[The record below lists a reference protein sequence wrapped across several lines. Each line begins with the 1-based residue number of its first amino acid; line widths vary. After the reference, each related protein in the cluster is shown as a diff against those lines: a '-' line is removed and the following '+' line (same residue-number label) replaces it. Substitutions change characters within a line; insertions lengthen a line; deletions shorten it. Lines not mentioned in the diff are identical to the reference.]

1 MFDSHLFPLIA
12 ACVIVA
18 AILIPC
24 IALFIVYRRYKK
36 LAKTLPS
43 PFTIQQTGE
52 ETLVER
58 QQALTSNLLEGWSK
72 LPAEEVEVSR
82 HALWTAMLL
91 EASSDGSIDH
101 REMKFV
107 SDLFGRMSG
116 EEMNFR
122 PVIHAAELVE
132 RDKKAALGEIAKAR
146 GVSETSKE
154 HILAG
159 AFLVTICDHALTEA
173 ETSCLGDIAKALGL
187 SQRERKA
194 MFAGITERF
203 GLEKA
208 T

>member
-1 MFDSHLFPLIA
+1 MFPLIA

-36 LAKTLPS
+36 LAKSLPS

-52 ETLVER
+52 QTLVEH
-58 QQALTSNLLEGWSK
+58 QQALTANLLEGWAE
-72 LPAEEVEVSR
+72 LPKDEVEVSR
-82 HALWTAMLL
+82 HALWTGMLL
-91 EASSDGSIDH
+91 EAASDGSIDH

-107 SDLFGRMSG
+107 SDLFGQMSG
-116 EEMNFR
+116 EKMNFR

-132 RDKKAALGEIAKAR
+132 RDKKAALAEIAKAR
-146 GVSETSKE
+146 NVSKASKE

-159 AFLVTICDHALTEA
+159 AFLVTICDHSLTET
-173 ETSCLGDIAKALGL
+173 ETACLGDIAGALGL

-194 MFAGITERF
+194 MFADITERF
-203 GLEKA
+203 GL
-208 T
+208 

>member
-1 MFDSHLFPLIA
+1 MFDSQMFPLIVA
-12 ACVIVA
+12 GFIVA

-36 LAKTLPS
+36 LAKSLPS

-52 ETLVER
+52 KTLVER
-58 QQALTSNLLEGWSK
+58 QQALMSNLLEGWAK
-72 LPAEEVEVSR
+72 LPAEEVDVSR
-82 HALWTAMLL
+82 HALWTGMLL
-91 EASSDGSIDH
+91 EAASDGSIDH

-116 EEMNFR
+116 EKMNFR

-132 RDKKAALGEIAKAR
+132 RDKKAALAEIAKAR
-146 GVSETSKE
+146 DVSNPSKE

-159 AFLVTICDHALTEA
+159 AFLVTICDHSLTEA
-173 ETSCLGDIAKALGL
+173 ETACLGDIAGALGL

-194 MFAGITERF
+194 MFTNITERF
-203 GLEKA
+203 GL
-208 T
+208 